1 MARIDFE
8 YLSELYDI
16 QTIAQGTGVRARHAL
31 NRRFGKKYRWYKK
44 KGRAVI
50 QYSDG
55 RVTEAEIHWFEA
67 RGIGRV
73 DEKSIKDID

>member
-1 MARIDFE
+1 MARRDFE

-16 QTIAQGTGVRARHAL
+16 ETIAQGTGVRARHIL
-31 NRRFGKKYRWYKK
+31 NRQFGKKYKWFKK
-44 KGRAVI
+44 KGKALI

-55 RVTEAEIHWFEA
+55 RIVEAEIHWFEA

-73 DEKSIKDID
+73 DEKSIKELN